1 MKIVFELMELSAV
14 VLMTFVVLFGGSLG
28 FFVLLGMVFS

>member
-1 MKIVFELMELSAV
+1 MKIVFELLELSAI
-14 VLMTFVVLFGGSLG
+14 VLMTFVVLLGGSLG